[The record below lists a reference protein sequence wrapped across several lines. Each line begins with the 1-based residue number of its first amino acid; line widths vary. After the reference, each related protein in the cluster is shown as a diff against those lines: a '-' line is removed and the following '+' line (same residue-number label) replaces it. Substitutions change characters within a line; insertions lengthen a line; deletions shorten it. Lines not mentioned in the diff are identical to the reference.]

1 MEYTL
6 SLIKGDGIGPEVTG
20 ATLEILKAADL
31 KIRWEDC
38 PAGADAIEKY
48 GKTVPDELLVSIRRN
63 KVALKGPLGTPVGKG
78 FKSANVTL
86 RKQLNLYSCLRPVS
100 NLPGLKAP
108 YENVDL
114 VIIREN
120 TEGLYSGIEH
130 EVAPGVITTLKIITE
145 QACRR
150 IAEWSFNYC
159 RNNGRHRIVAAHK
172 ASVMKLSD
180 ELFLRCVRDVARRY
194 PFIQYEEMPID
205 DVALTMAQDPTVFD
219 VVLLENMFGDI
230 VSDLAAGL
238 VGGLGVVPGAN
249 IGDEYAVFEAVH
261 GSAPDIAG
269 KGLANPTAML
279 MSAVL
284 MLRYI
289 GEQKKADRIEGA
301 VHRVLSE
308 GKVRTRDLGGTAGTA
323 EYTQALIDAL
333 R

>member
-20 ATLEILKAADL
+20 ATLEILKAAGL
-31 KIRWEDC
+31 RIRWEEC
-38 PAGADAIEKY
+38 PAGAEAVEKY
-48 GKTVPDELLVSIRRN
+48 GKTVPDELLASIRKN

-86 RKQLNLYSCLRPVS
+86 RKQLNLYSCLRPVL
-100 NLPGLKAP
+100 NIPGVKSP
-108 YENVDL
+108 YDNVDM

-130 EVAPGVITTLKIITE
+130 EVSQGVITTLKIITE

-159 RNNGRHRIVAAHK
+159 RNNGRHRVIAAHK
-172 ASVMKLSD
+172 ASVMKMSD
-180 ELFLRCVRDVARRY
+180 ELFLRCTREVARRY

-205 DVALTMAQDPTVFD
+205 DIALNMAMNPKQFD
-219 VVLLENMFGDI
+219 VILLENMFGDI

-289 GEQKKADRIEGA
+289 GEQKNADRITQA
-301 VHRVLSE
+301 VHTVLSE

-323 EYTQALIDAL
+323 EYTAALIAAL
-333 R
+333 

>member
-20 ATLEILKAADL
+20 ATLEVLKAAGL
-31 KIRWEDC
+31 RIRWEEC

-48 GKTVPDELLVSIRRN
+48 GKTVPDELLDSIRKN

-86 RKQLNLYSCLRPVS
+86 RKQLKLFSCLRPVL
-100 NLPGLKAP
+100 NIPGVKSP
-108 YENVDL
+108 YNNVDM

-130 EVAPGVITTLKIITE
+130 EVSQGVITTLKIITE
-145 QACRR
+145 EACRR

-172 ASVMKLSD
+172 ASVMKMSD
-180 ELFLRCVRDVARRY
+180 ELFLRCTREVARRY
-194 PFIQYEEMPID
+194 PFIQYDEMPID
-205 DVALTMAQDPTVFD
+205 DIALNMAMEPARFD
-219 VVLLENMFGDI
+219 VILLENMFGDI

-284 MLRYI
+284 MLRYM
-289 GEQKKADRIEGA
+289 GEQKAAQRITDA
-301 VHRVLSE
+301 VHTVLSE

-323 EYTQALIDAL
+323 EYTAALIAAL
-333 R
+333 